1 MTPTPTS
8 QNPVL
13 IGIDVGGTF
22 TDAVAVCDGEIVITA
37 KVPTEADHIDRSLLA
52 ALDHLLTGVPVEAIA
67 RISLST
73 TLITNLL
80 AQGRVPPVALLL
92 IPGPG
97 RDPDSYHLPHPCWVI
112 GGATDFR
119 GREIVP
125 LDRREAKAALRE
137 IHEAGFRHLAIVGK
151 FSPRNPSHE
160 NQLVSWANQIGDWQV
175 CAGHTISGHLNF
187 PRRASATA
195 LTLAT
200 QAPYRAFFE
209 QLQDAFRARRM
220 NCPIV
225 ILKAD
230 GGTLPLEQAE
240 RAPIE
245 SIFSGPAASTMGVLA
260 QRPKGSTS
268 VVVDVGGTTT
278 DLALILDGA
287 PLFSS
292 RGARLEGIYLPTRAF
307 AVHSL
312 PVGGDSTIVIQ
323 DGTPTLATTR
333 QGIAACL
340 GGPAPTLT
348 DALCVCEKTQVGDPK
363 KARDALLGIGTAV
376 GLDSNQIAA
385 QVIEQALDR
394 IEDGIAAMFHTWQRE
409 EIYRI
414 WQLKQRDTRKPD
426 VIVGVGAAA
435 APVVPALAERLNAE
449 AIIPPYA
456 PVANALGAAV
466 ARTTFTTTLHID
478 TERRHLEVAEQG
490 ISREWDDGP
499 YTLADAED
507 LAQEWAAR
515 QAQILGIEPSLDDCE
530 IVLSEQYNIVDG
542 WATVGKVFDVRLER
556 RCGLIEE
563 WKPTQ

>member
-1 MTPTPTS
+1 MIATPTG
-8 QNPVL
+8 QHPVL
-13 IGIDVGGTF
+13 IGIDVGGTY
-22 TDAVAVCDGEIVITA
+22 TDAVAVRDGEIVTTA
-37 KVPTEADHIDRSLLA
+37 KVPTDAGHIDRSLLA
-52 ALDHLLTGVPVEAIA
+52 ALDRLLADVSVKTIA

-80 AQGRVPPVALLL
+80 AQGKVPPVALLL
-92 IPGPG
+92 VPGPG
-97 RDPDSYHLPHPCWVI
+97 RDPRSYPLANPSWVI
-112 GGATDFR
+112 RGAIDFR
-119 GREIVP
+119 GREIAP
-125 LDRREAKAALRE
+125 LDRREAKATLRE
-137 IHEAGFRHLAIVGK
+137 IQEAGFNHLAIVGK
-151 FSPRNPSHE
+151 FSPRNSKHE
-160 NQLVSWANQIGDWQV
+160 KQLVSWAEQMGGWQV

-200 QAPYRAFFE
+200 QAPYHTFFE
-209 QLQDAFRARRM
+209 QLRDAFRARSL
-220 NCPIV
+220 NCPLV

-240 RAPIE
+240 QAPIE

-260 QRPKGSTS
+260 LRPEGSTS

-278 DLALILDGA
+278 DLALVLDGE

-312 PVGGDSTIVIQ
+312 PVGGDSTIVVQ
-323 DGTPTLATTR
+323 NGVPTLATTR

-348 DALCVCEKTQVGDPK
+348 DALCVCQKARVGDLD
-363 KARDALLGIGTAV
+363 KARAAMESIGAAA
-376 GLDSNQIAA
+376 GLDATQAA
-385 QVIEQALDR
+385 EQVIEQALAR
-394 IEDGIAAMFHTWQRE
+394 IEDGIAGMFHTWQRE
-409 EIYRI
+409 EVYRI
-414 WQLKQRDTRKPD
+414 WELKQRSVRKPD

-435 APVVPALAERLNAE
+435 AAVVPALAERLGVQ

-466 ARTTFTTTLHID
+466 ARTTFTTTLHVD
-478 TERRHLEVAEQG
+478 TERRHVQVAEQG
-490 ISREWDDGP
+490 ISQDWDDGP

-507 LAQEWAAR
+507 LARKWAAR
-515 QAQILGIEPSLDDCE
+515 QAQTLGIGASLEDCE
-530 IVLSEQYNIVDG
+530 VVLSEQYNVVDG

-556 RCGLIEE
+556 RCGLIEA
-563 WKPTQ
+563 WKQTQ